1 MASPPD
7 PQDLQGLAAI
17 GAAAG
22 TALAWFLYFLKKT
35 AGRPATDPTTQILL
49 NGIKDDI
56 ERVEHAFENHA
67 TETNKRVR
75 DLELAMVRV
84 KK

>member
-7 PQDLQGLAAI
+7 PQDFQGLAAI

-35 AGRPATDPTTQILL
+35 AGRPATDPVTQALL
-49 NGIKDDI
+49 DGIKEDI
-56 ERVEHAFENHA
+56 ERVEHVVENHISA
-67 TETNKRVR
+67 SNSRIR
-75 DLELAMVRV
+75 DLELAMVKV